1 MTSFE
6 FLIKDNF
13 EILKTLFH
21 INENNLVVLDDKKRI
36 IVKDIY
42 MSRIYESLPMIKE
55 LLDEIFK
62 DLLIIKTEIKEVFN
76 KDNNEFIYTVKFNNS
91 KINNY
96 KAFIKLTLKDKNK
109 INVSINYINK
119 NEDSNIIDNIIINVI
134 INYYKSEFLEKD
146 LKKLIN
152 NLNHDS
158 FELFIE

>member
-1 MTSFE
+1 MSSFE
-6 FLIKDNF
+6 LLIKNNF

-21 INENNLVVLDDKKRI
+21 INESNLTILDDKKRI

-42 MSRIYESLPMIKE
+42 MSRLYESLPMIKE

-96 KAFIKLTLKDKNK
+96 KVFMKLTLKDKNK

-134 INYYKSEFLEKD
+134 LNYYKSEFLEKD
-146 LKKLIN
+146 LKNLIN
-152 NLNHDS
+152 NLNQDS
-158 FELFIE
+158 FDLLIE